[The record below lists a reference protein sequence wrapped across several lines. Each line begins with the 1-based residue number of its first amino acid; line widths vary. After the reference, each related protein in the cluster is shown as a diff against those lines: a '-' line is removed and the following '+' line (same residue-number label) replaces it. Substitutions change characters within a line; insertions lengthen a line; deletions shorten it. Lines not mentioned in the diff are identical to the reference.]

1 MDNYQNNQC
10 DPNGN
15 NRHIPYG
22 DNPQGPPPYN
32 NYNYA
37 NQNGHAG
44 NCSSGWYNNDS
55 FAEGPSGKSRGVTA
69 LLAIFLGTL
78 GIQYFYLGKTTA
90 GVITLLISVLSC
102 GILATII
109 SVMTLIQGIL
119 LFCMSNEEFERKF
132 AGPTSSS
139 FPMF

>member
-1 MDNYQNNQC
+1 M
-10 DPNGN
+10 
-15 NRHIPYG
+15 
-22 DNPQGPPPYN
+22 
-32 NYNYA
+32 
-37 NQNGHAG
+37 
-44 NCSSGWYNNDS
+44 
-55 FAEGPSGKSRGVTA
+55 TA

-102 GILATII
+102 GIL
-109 SVMTLIQGIL
+109 SLLTLIQGIL

>member
-15 NRHIPYG
+15 NRHIPYS

-44 NCSSGWYNNDS
+44 N
-55 FAEGPSGKSRGVTA
+55 
-69 LLAIFLGTL
+69 
-78 GIQYFYLGKTTA
+78 
-90 GVITLLISVLSC
+90 
-102 GILATII
+102 
-109 SVMTLIQGIL
+109 
-119 LFCMSNEEFERKF
+119 
-132 AGPTSSS
+132 
-139 FPMF
+139 